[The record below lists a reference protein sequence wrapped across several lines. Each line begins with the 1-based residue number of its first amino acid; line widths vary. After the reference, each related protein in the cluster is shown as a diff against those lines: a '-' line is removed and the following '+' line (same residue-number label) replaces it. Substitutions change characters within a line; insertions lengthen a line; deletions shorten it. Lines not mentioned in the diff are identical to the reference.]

1 MKFTGQLK
9 NDINLQ
15 SKALRDINSF
25 LSVLERKNL
34 RKLYKISQKSWKRK
48 SFWKRK
54 HNPSNIILPIF
65 EFYELQEIKLI
76 SRVMIDAKIL
86 FISKNYEEIRIIR
99 FIAEKKRYKT
109 HPDSIFCFNP
119 TSMLRASGIKTS

>member
-15 SKALRDINSF
+15 SKALKNVNSF
-25 LSVLERKNL
+25 LSVLEKKNL

-48 SFWKRK
+48 SFWRRK
-54 HNPSNIILPIF
+54 HKSSDIILPIF
-65 EFYELQEIKLI
+65 NFYELQEIKLL

-86 FISKNYEEIRIIR
+86 FISENYEEIRTVR
-99 FIAEKKRYKT
+99 FIAEKKPYKT
-109 HPDSIFCFNP
+109 HPDSMFRFNP
-119 TSMLRASGIKTS
+119 TSMLRVIGIKTS